1 MIALVSLWYHNCL
14 SIAIKRVCAPSNEP
28 LDDYNSLLI
37 NIRGRDCPLLRFLR
51 ASPLA
56 FQLPFQRLFYPRP
69 FLPLSHPRPPTS
81 FFSHCWT
88 LQGSLLSFFRGFRQW
103 AEFLP
108 ASRVVNLATLLPPLK
123 VWPCASHLPPVPREG
138 EKKKEERDSTRPDLN
153 HPAVTSRFKSFHAKS
168 TYG

>member
-1 MIALVSLWYHNCL
+1 MPSNLMIALVSLWYHNCL

-51 ASPLA
+51 LPSLPPPPGFASSYIPLPPS
-56 FQLPFQRLFYPRP
+56 LPPTP
-69 FLPLSHPRPPTS
+69 PVSSSVFLPLSHPRLL
-81 FFSHCWT
+81 FSP
-88 LQGSLLSFFRGFRQW
+88 LLNPLRGSLLSFFRGFRQW

-123 VWPCASHLPPVPREG
+123 V
-138 EKKKEERDSTRPDLN
+138 
-153 HPAVTSRFKSFHAKS
+153 
-168 TYG
+168 

>member
-1 MIALVSLWYHNCL
+1 MPSNLMIALVSLWYHNCL

-51 ASPLA
+51 LPSPPPQA
-56 FQLPFQRLFYPRP
+56 LPPVIYPSLP
-69 FLPLSHPRPPTS
+69 PSHPPVSSSVFLPLSHPRLL
-81 FFSHCWT
+81 FSP
-88 LQGSLLSFFRGFRQW
+88 LLNPLRGSLLSFFRGFRQW

-123 VWPCASHLPPVPREG
+123 V
-138 EKKKEERDSTRPDLN
+138 
-153 HPAVTSRFKSFHAKS
+153 
-168 TYG
+168 